1 MKYSPDQYI
10 LWEKGFVQINL
21 TLVFTWVVMA
31 IIILIAFIAR
41 LKLTKGKDI
50 SKFQSFFEIIIGFME
65 EQITKIGG
73 NDISNTVPFITTLF
87 MFILFSNLLSLIPK
101 FISPTGSLSTVT
113 ALSLTMIIMDIFY
126 RTKRYGSFGFFKKF
140 SKPSLVMVPLNII
153 TNLSGSVSMA
163 IRLYGNIMSGFIISL
178 VLLQVA
184 FLTLGFPVFVQLITL
199 VTSVVQAYIFAVL
212 AMIYIS

>member
-10 LWEKGFVQINL
+10 LWERSFVQINL

-31 IIILIAFIAR
+31 IIILLALITRF
-41 LKLTKGKDI
+41 KLTNKK
-50 SKFQSFFEIIIGFME
+50 KFSGFQNFFEIIIDFIE
-65 EQITKIGG
+65 EQILKIGG

-87 MFILFSNLLSLIPK
+87 IFILFSNILSLIPK

-113 ALSLTMIIMDIFY
+113 ALSISVIIMDIFY
-126 RTKRYGSFGFFKKF
+126 RTKRAGVAGYFKKYL
-140 SKPSLVMVPLNII
+140 KPSP
-153 TNLSGSVSMA
+153 
-163 IRLYGNIMSGFIISL
+163 
-178 VLLQVA
+178 VA

-199 VTSVVQAYIFAVL
+199 VTSVVQAYIFSVL